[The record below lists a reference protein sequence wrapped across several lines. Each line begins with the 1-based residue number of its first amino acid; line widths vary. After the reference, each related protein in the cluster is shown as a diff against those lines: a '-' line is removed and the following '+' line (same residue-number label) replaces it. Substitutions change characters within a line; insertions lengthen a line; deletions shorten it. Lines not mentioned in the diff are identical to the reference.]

1 MTSAH
6 DSAQIALGKF
16 YLHRWEGQ
24 VLVDWAS
31 SMLTQGYEDD
41 AFIALAGM
49 EGASRSSQ
57 LDQFIYT
64 CKEAGI
70 EVFENMELAIRAYI
84 EDLRRR
90 ALGKEIELSAAFAQL
105 RPLAYDNTSVVIPG
119 LNELDEDFN
128 LLDSSQPGFHNE
140 GITPENRDEYL
151 LHFFENLTIEDGPWN
166 DPDPIPAKPWFNTY
180 TTDSDLYI
188 ERVAIIIIA
197 LLYLIYVFAML
208 ASFLF

>member
-1 MTSAH
+1 MISAH

-31 SMLTQGYEDD
+31 SMLAQGHEDD
-41 AFIALAGM
+41 AFVALSEM
-49 EGASRSSQ
+49 EGASRSAQ
-57 LDQFIYT
+57 LDQFLYT
-64 CKEAGI
+64 CNEAG
-70 EVFENMELAIRAYI
+70 VTVHENMELAIRAYI

-128 LLDSSQPGFHNE
+128 LLDSKQPGFHNE
-140 GITPENRDEYL
+140 GITLENREKYL
-151 LHFFENLTIEDGPWN
+151 QRFFEELTIEDGPWN
-166 DPDPIPAKPWFNTY
+166 DPDPIPAKPWFDPY
-180 TTDSDLYI
+180 SSDADLYL

-197 LLYLIYVFAML
+197 LLYLTYVFVTL
-208 ASFLF
+208 ASLLL